1 VGHGGKKDFFVSYRS
16 ADEAWASWIAWQLEE
31 AGYTTFFQGW
41 DFRPGQNFVNRM
53 QEGTTRSDR
62 TLVVI
67 SPAYFQSD
75 FTQAEWYAAFK
86 RDPAGQA
93 GTLLPVKVESC
104 DLEGLLGPIVHIDL
118 VGVDEEEARHRLLE
132 GVAQTRAKPSTAPPF
147 PLSKPEFPG
156 PKPVSKGLEDSAQP
170 SYPFASR
177 AAAKLNGSVPFRQA
191 YTRRVSVSRLRP
203 H

>member
-1 VGHGGKKDFFVSYRS
+1 MGHGGKKDFFVSYRS

-104 DLEGLLGPIVHIDL
+104 DLEGLLRPIVHIDL

-147 PLSKPEFPG
+147 WWISSCSDQSWKRRLARSDRA
-156 PKPVSKGLEDSAQP
+156 KGGRPPYDAVRRCTRCPTTPP
-170 SYPFASR
+170 STS
-177 AAAKLNGSVPFRQA
+177 
-191 YTRRVSVSRLRP
+191 
-203 H
+203 